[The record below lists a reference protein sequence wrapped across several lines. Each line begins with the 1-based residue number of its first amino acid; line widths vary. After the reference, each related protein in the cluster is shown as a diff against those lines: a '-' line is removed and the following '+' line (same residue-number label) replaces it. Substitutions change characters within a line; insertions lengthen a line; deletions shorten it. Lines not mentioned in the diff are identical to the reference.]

1 MVESGGRAWA
11 LGMNRDQN
19 QIAPEVILGSA
30 VIRIPQAFLEI
41 ALSWESGELGGR
53 PVYAGADDEVIDF
66 VVNPALAHIFP
77 ADFIATMQ
85 EVRGRI
91 RSGTLEV
98 PKVLFIEGE
107 IGGS

>member
-1 MVESGGRAWA
+1 
-11 LGMNRDQN
+11 
-19 QIAPEVILGSA
+19 
-30 VIRIPQAFLEI
+30 RIPQAFLEI

-66 VVNPALAHIFP
+66 VVNPALAHVFP
-77 ADFIATMQ
+77 ADFIERMQ
-85 EVRGRI
+85 EVRGLI